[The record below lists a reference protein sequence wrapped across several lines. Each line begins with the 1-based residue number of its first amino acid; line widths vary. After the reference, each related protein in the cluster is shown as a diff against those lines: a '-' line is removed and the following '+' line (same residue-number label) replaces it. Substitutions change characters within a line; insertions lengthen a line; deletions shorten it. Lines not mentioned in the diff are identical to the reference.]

1 MGNKIELHI
10 GDKVIRAD
18 GLSGKITAVFDGRTD
33 ENAPIAKISYENG
46 DTTMIGK
53 TDEQN
58 DFNTFYL
65 IGTTVIGDKVSV
77 KCIDADILDTKHA
90 LSTYRKTLA
99 RIKQELVRVQEVI
112 EQTERVDK
120 QLRKQKWRLETQMN
134 GDFVP
139 QNPKKEEDDDYR

>member
-1 MGNKIELHI
+1 MTKIELHV

-18 GLSGKITAVFDGRTD
+18 GLSGKITAVFGDRTD
-33 ENAPIAKISYENG
+33 EDAPIAKISYENG
-46 DTTMIGK
+46 DTAMLENK
-53 TDEQN
+53 DEKN

-65 IGTTVIGDKVSV
+65 IGTTILGNKVSI

-90 LSTYRKTLA
+90 LSMYRKTLE
-99 RIKQELVRVQEVI
+99 RIKHELIRVQETV
-112 EQTERVDK
+112 ERMEKADK

-139 QNPKKEEDDDYR
+139 QNPKKED

>member
-1 MGNKIELHI
+1 MTKIELHV

-18 GLSGKITAVFDGRTD
+18 GLSGKITAVFGDRTD
-33 ENAPIAKISYENG
+33 EDAPIAKISYENG
-46 DTTMIGK
+46 DTSMLENK
-53 TDEQN
+53 DEKN

-65 IGTTVIGDKVSV
+65 IGTTILGNKVSI

-90 LSTYRKTLA
+90 LSMYRKTLE
-99 RIKQELVRVQEVI
+99 RIKHELIRVQETV
-112 EQTERVDK
+112 ERMEKADK

-139 QNPKKEEDDDYR
+139 QNPKKED

>member
-1 MGNKIELHI
+1 MKKIEMRA

-18 GLSGKITAVFDGRTD
+18 GLSGKITAVFNDRTD

-46 DTTMIGK
+46 ETVMLGK
-53 TDEQN
+53 ADEQN
-58 DFNTFYL
+58 DFKMFYL
-65 IGTTVIGDKVSV
+65 IGTTILGNKVSV

-99 RIKQELVRVQEVI
+99 RIKQELVRAQETV
-112 EQTERVDK
+112 ERMEKADK

-134 GDFVP
+134 GDFVA
-139 QNPKKEEDDDYR
+139 QNPNKED

>member
-1 MGNKIELHI
+1 MTKIELRA

-46 DTTMIGK
+46 DTAMLGK

-65 IGTTVIGDKVSV
+65 IGTTVIGNKVSV
-77 KCIDADILDTKHA
+77 KCIDADILDTRHA
-90 LSTYRKTLA
+90 LSTYRKTLE
-99 RIKQELVRVQEVI
+99 RIKQELIRVQDIVER
-112 EQTERVDK
+112 TEREEK
-120 QLRKQKWRLETQMN
+120 QLRKQKWRLETQMT
-134 GDFVP
+134 DEYVP
-139 QNPKKEEDDDYR
+139 QNPKKEE

>member
-1 MGNKIELHI
+1 MTKIELRA

-18 GLSGKITAVFDGRTD
+18 GLSGKITDVFDDRTD
-33 ENAPIAKISYENG
+33 EKSLIAKISYENG
-46 DTTMIGK
+46 ETAMLYSA
-53 TDEQN
+53 DEQN
-58 DFNTFYL
+58 DFKMFYL
-65 IGTTVIGDKVSV
+65 IGTTILGNKVSV

-99 RIKQELVRVQEVI
+99 RIKQELIRVQEVV
-112 EQTERVDK
+112 ERMEKEDK

>member
-1 MGNKIELHI
+1 MTKIELQV

-18 GLSGKITAVFDGRTD
+18 GLSGKIIAVFDDRTD
-33 ENAPIAKISYENG
+33 ENSPLAKISYENG
-46 DTTMIGK
+46 EIVMLGK
-53 TDEQN
+53 ADEQN
-58 DFNTFYL
+58 GFKMFYL
-65 IGTTVIGDKVSV
+65 IGATVFGNKIPV
-77 KCIDADILDTKHA
+77 KCIDEDILDTKRA

>member
-1 MGNKIELHI
+1 MKKIEMRA

-18 GLSGKITAVFDGRTD
+18 GLSGKITVVFDDRTD
-33 ENAPIAKISYENG
+33 ENSPIAKISYENG
-46 DTTMIGK
+46 ETAMLYS

-58 DFNTFYL
+58 NFKMFYL
-65 IGTTVIGDKVSV
+65 IGTTILGNKVSV

-99 RIKQELVRVQEVI
+99 RIKQELIHIQEVV
-112 EQTERVDK
+112 ERLEKEDK

-139 QNPKKEEDDDYR
+139 QNPKKED

>member
-1 MGNKIELHI
+1 METKIELHI

-18 GLSGKITAVFDGRTD
+18 GLSGKITAVFNGRTD

-46 DTTMIGK
+46 DTAMLGK

-65 IGTTVIGDKVSV
+65 IGTTVIGNKVSV
-77 KCIDADILDTKHA
+77 KCIDADILDTRHA
-90 LSTYRKTLA
+90 LLTYRKTLE
-99 RIKQELVRVQEVI
+99 RIKQELIRVQAIV
-112 EQTERVDK
+112 ERTDREEK

-134 GDFVP
+134 ENFVP
-139 QNPKKEEDDDYR
+139 QNPNKED

>member
-1 MGNKIELHI
+1 MKKIEMRA

-18 GLSGKITAVFDGRTD
+18 GLSGKITVVFDDRTD
-33 ENAPIAKISYENG
+33 ENSPIAKISYENG
-46 DTTMIGK
+46 ETAMLYS

-58 DFNTFYL
+58 NFKMFYL
-65 IGTTVIGDKVSV
+65 IGTTILGNKVSV

-99 RIKQELVRVQEVI
+99 RIKQELIHIQEVV
-112 EQTERVDK
+112 ERLEKEDK

-134 GDFVP
+134 ENFVP
-139 QNPKKEEDDDYR
+139 QNPNKED

>member
-1 MGNKIELHI
+1 MTKIELRA

-18 GLSGKITAVFDGRTD
+18 GLSGKITAVFDDRTD
-33 ENAPIAKISYENG
+33 EKSPIAKISYENSE
-46 DTTMIGK
+46 TAMLYS

-58 DFNTFYL
+58 DFKMFYL
-65 IGTTVIGDKVSV
+65 IGTTILGNKVSV

-99 RIKQELVRVQEVI
+99 RIKQELIRVQEVV
-112 EQTERVDK
+112 ERLEKEDK

-134 GDFVP
+134 ENFVP
-139 QNPKKEEDDDYR
+139 QNPNKED

>member
-1 MGNKIELHI
+1 MKKIEMQV

-18 GLSGKITAVFDGRTD
+18 GLSGKIIAVFNDRTD
-33 ENAPIAKISYENG
+33 ENSPIAKISYENG
-46 DTTMIGK
+46 DTAMLGI

-65 IGTTVIGDKVSV
+65 IGTTVLGNKVSI
-77 KCIDADILDTKHA
+77 KCINADILDTKHA

-99 RIKQELVRVQEVI
+99 RIKQELIHIQEVV
-112 EQTERVDK
+112 ERTEREDK

-139 QNPKKEEDDDYR
+139 QNPKKEENDD

>member
-1 MGNKIELHI
+1 MTIELHV

-18 GLSGKITAVFDGRTD
+18 GLSGKITAVFDDRTD

-46 DTTMIGK
+46 ETVMLGK
-53 TDEQN
+53 ADEQN
-58 DFNTFYL
+58 GFKMFYL
-65 IGTTVIGDKVSV
+65 IGATVLGNKVSI

-90 LSTYRKTLA
+90 LSMYRKTLE
-99 RIKQELVRVQEVI
+99 RIKQELIHVQEVV

-139 QNPKKEEDDDYR
+139 QNPKKED

>member
-1 MGNKIELHI
+1 MTKIELHV

-18 GLSGKITAVFDGRTD
+18 GLSGKITAVFDDRTD
-33 ENAPIAKISYENG
+33 EDSPIAKISYENG
-46 DTTMIGK
+46 DTAMLENK
-53 TDEQN
+53 DEKN

-65 IGTTVIGDKVSV
+65 IGTTILGNKVSI

-90 LSTYRKTLA
+90 LSMYRKTLE
-99 RIKQELVRVQEVI
+99 RIKHELIRVQETV
-112 EQTERVDK
+112 ERMEKADK

-139 QNPKKEEDDDYR
+139 QNPKKED

>member
-1 MGNKIELHI
+1 MTKIELRV

-18 GLSGKITAVFDGRTD
+18 GLSGKITDVFDDRTD
-33 ENAPIAKISYENG
+33 EKSPIAKISYENG
-46 DTTMIGK
+46 ETAMLYS

-58 DFNTFYL
+58 DFKMFYL
-65 IGTTVIGDKVSV
+65 IGTTVLGNKVSV
-77 KCIDADILDTKHA
+77 KCIDEDILDTKHA

-99 RIKQELVRVQEVI
+99 RIKQELVRVQETV
-112 EQTERVDK
+112 ENLEKEDK

-139 QNPKKEEDDDYR
+139 QNPNKED

>member
-1 MGNKIELHI
+1 MTKIDLKV

-18 GLSGKITAVFDGRTD
+18 GLSGKITDVFDDRTD
-33 ENAPIAKISYENG
+33 ENSPLAKISYENG
-46 DTTMIGK
+46 EIVMLGK

-58 DFNTFYL
+58 GFKMFYL
-65 IGTTVIGDKVSV
+65 IGTTILGNKVSV

-99 RIKQELVRVQEVI
+99 RIKQELIHTQEVV
-112 EQTERVDK
+112 ERLEKEDK

-134 GDFVP
+134 DEYIA
-139 QNPKKEEDDDYR
+139 QNPKKED

>member
-1 MGNKIELHI
+1 MTKIELRA

-18 GLSGKITAVFDGRTD
+18 GLSGKITAVFDDRTD
-33 ENAPIAKISYENG
+33 EKSPIAKISYENSE
-46 DTTMIGK
+46 TAMLYS

-58 DFNTFYL
+58 DFKMFYL
-65 IGTTVIGDKVSV
+65 IGTTILGNKVSV

-99 RIKQELVRVQEVI
+99 RIKQELIRAQETV
-112 EQTERVDK
+112 ERMEKADK

-139 QNPKKEEDDDYR
+139 QNPKKED

>member
-1 MGNKIELHI
+1 MTKIEMHI

-18 GLSGKITAVFDGRTD
+18 GLSGKITAVFGDRTD
-33 ENAPIAKISYENG
+33 EKSPIAKISYENG
-46 DTTMIGK
+46 ETAMLYS

-58 DFNTFYL
+58 NFKMFYL
-65 IGTTVIGDKVSV
+65 IGTTILGNKVSV

-99 RIKQELVRVQEVI
+99 RIKQELIHIQEVV
-112 EQTERVDK
+112 ERLEKEDE

-134 GDFVP
+134 ENFVP
-139 QNPKKEEDDDYR
+139 QNPNKED

>member
-1 MGNKIELHI
+1 MTKIEMQV

-18 GLSGKITAVFDGRTD
+18 GLSGKITAVFDDRTD
-33 ENAPIAKISYENG
+33 ENSPIAKISYENG
-46 DTTMIGK
+46 ETAMLGK

-58 DFNTFYL
+58 DFKMFYL
-65 IGTTVIGDKVSV
+65 IGTTILGNKVSV

-99 RIKQELVRVQEVI
+99 RIKQELIRVQEVV
-112 EQTERVDK
+112 ERLEKEDK

-134 GDFVP
+134 DEYIA
-139 QNPKKEEDDDYR
+139 QKPKKED

>member
-1 MGNKIELHI
+1 MTKIELRA

-46 DTTMIGK
+46 ETAMLYS

-58 DFNTFYL
+58 DFKMFYL
-65 IGTTVIGDKVSV
+65 IGTTILGNKVSV

-99 RIKQELVRVQEVI
+99 RIKQELIHVQEVV
-112 EQTERVDK
+112 ERMEKEDK

-134 GDFVP
+134 DEYIA
-139 QNPKKEEDDDYR
+139 QNPKKED

>member
-1 MGNKIELHI
+1 MTKIELHV

-18 GLSGKITAVFDGRTD
+18 GLSGEITAVFDDRTD

-46 DTTMIGK
+46 EIVMLENK
-53 TDEQN
+53 DEQN

-65 IGTTVIGDKVSV
+65 IGTTVFGNKVSI

-90 LSTYRKTLA
+90 LATYRKTLA
-99 RIKQELVRVQEVI
+99 RIKQELIRVQETV
-112 EQTERVDK
+112 ECMEKADK